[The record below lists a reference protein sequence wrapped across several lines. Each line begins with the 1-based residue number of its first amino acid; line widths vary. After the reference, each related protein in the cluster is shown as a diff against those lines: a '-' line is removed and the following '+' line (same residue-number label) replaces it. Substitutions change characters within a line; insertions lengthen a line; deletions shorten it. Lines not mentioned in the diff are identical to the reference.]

1 MFDRFVNN
9 YGMLGVLDRL
19 HGTDSLFRASKAY
32 QRHIMLL
39 GLVPLSQQ
47 IPDNVKQGKSIDEIE
62 PETDPIFGWEFSQ
75 GCFNVCLADPEFI
88 LILQIDRI
96 IVE

>member
-62 PETDPIFGWEFSQ
+62 PETDPIFG
-75 GCFNVCLADPEFI
+75 
-88 LILQIDRI
+88 
-96 IVE
+96 